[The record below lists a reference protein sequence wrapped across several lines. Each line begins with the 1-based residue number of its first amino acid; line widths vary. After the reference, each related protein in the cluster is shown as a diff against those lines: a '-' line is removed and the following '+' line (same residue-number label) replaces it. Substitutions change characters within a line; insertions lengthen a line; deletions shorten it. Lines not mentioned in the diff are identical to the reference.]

1 MPGSKLNQRHTVS
14 RMKREACLT
23 VFLATW
29 LTLLTNPLWAQ
40 SHRIDISST
49 EKVDADRKFE
59 DLSPEEKKEVLKR
72 IILLVSFI
80 LAGMFCI
87 LLLSALLRGQ
97 RRQRRIARL
106 GQKETPTEYVDVWN
120 QHRLDRSET
129 EDPE

>member
-1 MPGSKLNQRHTVS
+1 MPGSKLNQRYTVS

-40 SHRIDISST
+40 SYRTDISST

-59 DLSPEEKKEVLKR
+59 DLSPEEKKEVSKR
-72 IILLVSFI
+72 IMLLVSFI

-97 RRQRRIARL
+97 RRIARL
-106 GQKETPTEYVDVWN
+106 GQKEMPTEYVDVWN